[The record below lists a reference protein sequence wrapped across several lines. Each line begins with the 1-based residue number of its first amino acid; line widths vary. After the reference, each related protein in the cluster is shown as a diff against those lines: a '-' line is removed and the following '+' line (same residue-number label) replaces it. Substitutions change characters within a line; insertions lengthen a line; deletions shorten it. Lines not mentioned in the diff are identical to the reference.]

1 MVGSTVLPGM
11 VDHPRL
17 VHLNFR
23 GTSALGRIPNS
34 AGLGRIRSITRPVDG
49 VVVQREIVFASIEC
63 SRCWEYGV
71 FALVG
76 HKHSVM
82 G

>member
-34 AGLGRIRSITRPVDG
+34 AGLGRIRTITGDG

-63 SRCWEYGV
+63 SRCREYGV
-71 FALVG
+71 FALVR